1 MSWASPRPL
10 ALGVVKAGVNHALLL
25 VPGMTP
31 ETQRSTRRQ
40 AEGATTLEGRTAACR
55 KMLGRLTRW
64 SESLIKLGYSWF
76 SAKDIQ
82 VSGTGNSQVKYT
94 TLVGRPNRSPG
105 GW

>member
-1 MSWASPRPL
+1 
-10 ALGVVKAGVNHALLL
+10 
-25 VPGMTP
+25 MTP

-40 AEGATTLEGRTAACR
+40 AKGRTNLEGRTAACR
-55 KMLGRLTRW
+55 KMLGRLTCW

-82 VSGTGNSQVKYT
+82 VSGTGDSQVKYT
-94 TLVGRPNRSPG
+94 TFVGPVTPGPG

>member
-1 MSWASPRPL
+1 MAT
-10 ALGVVKAGVNHALLL
+10 GVVKAGVNPAQLP
-25 VPGMTP
+25 VSGMTP

-40 AEGATTLEGRTAACR
+40 AEGLTNLEGRTAACR

-82 VSGTGNSQVKYT
+82 VSGTDNSQVKYT
-94 TLVGRPNRSPG
+94 TLVGRLNRCPG

>member
-1 MSWASPRPL
+1 M
-10 ALGVVKAGVNHALLL
+10 KAGVNHAQFL
-25 VPGMTP
+25 VYGMTP

-82 VSGTGNSQVKYT
+82 VSGMDNSQVKYT

>member
-1 MSWASPRPL
+1 
-10 ALGVVKAGVNHALLL
+10 
-25 VPGMTP
+25 MTP

-40 AEGATTLEGRTAACR
+40 AEGRTNLEGRTAACR

-82 VSGTGNSQVKYT
+82 VSGTGDSQVKYT
-94 TLVGRPNRSPG
+94 GLVGPLSRGSG
-105 GW
+105 GR

>member
-1 MSWASPRPL
+1 MSWASLGPL
-10 ALGVVKAGVNHALLL
+10 AVGVVKAGVNTATLR

-40 AEGATTLEGRTAACR
+40 AEGSTNLEGRTAACR

-82 VSGTGNSQVKYT
+82 VSGAGNSQVKYT
-94 TLVGRPNRSPG
+94 TLVGPPNRCPG
-105 GW
+105 